1 MSIIL
6 NPHHFCTESLLG
18 AINPRTSGDWYFT
31 FVGRNYS
38 LGLKTHFLSSLRT
51 ERQNIKNNINTF
63 TRKNINYITMVFDE
77 KNWNTLLDKSAKN
90 ELFLECLFG
99 NTDTM
104 IPICRLPV
112 ICPSIKYY
120 YLSKSDISSKFE
132 GVFNRIH
139 IKTKINNKGKY
150 VIRIAIERS

>member
-6 NPHHFCTESLLG
+6 NPHNLYTNSLLG
-18 AINPRTSGDWYFT
+18 AINPHTSGDWYFT

-38 LGLKTHFLSSLRT
+38 LGLKTHFLSSFRT
-51 ERQNIKNNINTF
+51 ERQDIKNNINTF
-63 TRKNINYITMVFDE
+63 TKKNINYITMVFDE
-77 KNWNTLLDKSAKN
+77 YNWVALLNKSAKN

-104 IPICRLPV
+104 IPICRLPI
-112 ICPSIKYY
+112 ICPDIKQY

-132 GVFNRIH
+132 GIFNRIH

-150 VIRIAIERS
+150 IIRFAIERS